1 MKVVREV
8 TGARVGFM
16 RTSQMVRARLVP
28 EARFGSLAL
37 KPFYTVELLDVI
49 MVTTD
54 CLKAIKGETIVP
66 DIIAQQLARSLILRH
81 HTILLPSS
89 LRHYT
94 MVSHI
99 PYHSHFFYVCTEG

>member
-37 KPFYTVELLDVI
+37 KPFFTVELLDVI

-66 DIIAQQLARSLILRH
+66 DIIAQQLERSLIIRH

-99 PYHSHFFYVCTEG
+99 LYHSHFFYVCTEG